1 VHALI
6 SLQILIPIS
15 QNDFKGTP
23 TVGGGGPGP
32 AGGGGGGS
40 SGDRLQFIQLKTSA
54 ADAAA
59 RVVVPPKPIVA
70 PKPAVAV
77 PPPSPVQPPAAAAP
91 AVTATSPGA
100 GTGTGTAGTAGA
112 GPGSGG
118 GIGSG
123 IGTGTGSSNGPGTGG
138 GPGKSYP
145 PTPTQFFLPPL
156 PAPSSLKGF
165 HLTAY
170 FDVDEKGNAK
180 LLGFNQ
186 SRDGDYN
193 RKLRDVLMSL
203 RFRPGVKADGTPV
216 RDTVDIQFLF

>member
-6 SLQILIPIS
+6 ILLILIPIS

-23 TVGGGGPGP
+23 TLGGGGPGP
-32 AGGGGGGS
+32 AGGGGGS
-40 SGDRLQFIQLKTSA
+40 SGGDRLQFVQLKTPV

-59 RVVVPPKPIVA
+59 RVVPPKPIMP
-70 PKPAVAV
+70 PKPTPVA
-77 PPPSPVQPPAAAAP
+77 PPPSPVPPPAAAAQS
-91 AVTATSPGA
+91 ATATSSGP
-100 GTGTGTAGTAGA
+100 GTGTGNPGTAGA

-123 IGTGTGSSNGPGTGG
+123 IGPGTGTGNGPGTGG
-138 GPGKSYP
+138 GPGKNYP

-156 PAPSSLKGF
+156 PAPSSLKGY
-165 HLTAY
+165 HLIAY

-203 RFRPGVKADGTPV
+203 RFRPGVRADGTPV
-216 RDTVDIQFLF
+216 RDTVDIQFIF

>member
-6 SLQILIPIS
+6 ILLILIPIS

-23 TVGGGGPGP
+23 TLGGGGPGP

-40 SGDRLQFIQLKTSA
+40 GGDRLQFVQLKTPV

-59 RVVVPPKPIVA
+59 RVVPPKPIMP
-70 PKPAVAV
+70 PKPTPVA
-77 PPPSPVQPPAAAAP
+77 PPPSPVPPPAAAAQS
-91 AVTATSPGA
+91 ATATSSGP
-100 GTGTGTAGTAGA
+100 GTGTGNPGTAGA

-123 IGTGTGSSNGPGTGG
+123 IGPGTGSGNGPGTGG
-138 GPGKSYP
+138 GPGKNYP

-156 PAPSSLKGF
+156 PAPSSLKGY
-165 HLTAY
+165 HLIAY

-203 RFRPGVKADGTPV
+203 RFRPGVRADGTPV
-216 RDTVDIQFLF
+216 RDTVDIQFIF

>member
-6 SLQILIPIS
+6 ILLILIPIS

-23 TVGGGGPGP
+23 TLGGGGPGP
-32 AGGGGGGS
+32 AGGGGGNSG
-40 SGDRLQFIQLKTSA
+40 GDRLQFVQLKTPV

-59 RVVVPPKPIVA
+59 RVVPPKPIMP
-70 PKPAVAV
+70 PKPTPVA
-77 PPPSPVQPPAAAAP
+77 PPPSPVPPPAAAAQS
-91 AVTATSPGA
+91 ATATSSGP
-100 GTGTGTAGTAGA
+100 GTGTGNPGTAGA

-123 IGTGTGSSNGPGTGG
+123 IGPGTGTGNGPGTGG
-138 GPGKSYP
+138 GPGKNYP

-156 PAPSSLKGF
+156 PAPSSLKGY
-165 HLTAY
+165 HLIAY

-193 RKLRDVLMSL
+193 KKLRDVLLSL
-203 RFRPGVKADGTPV
+203 RFRPGVRADGTPI
-216 RDTVDIQFLF
+216 RDTVDIQFIF

>member
-1 VHALI
+1 V
-6 SLQILIPIS
+6 
-15 QNDFKGTP
+15 K
-23 TVGGGGPGP
+23 
-32 AGGGGGGS
+32 
-40 SGDRLQFIQLKTSA
+40 LKTPA

-59 RVVVPPKPIVA
+59 QVVPPKPVVP
-70 PKPAVAV
+70 PKAV
-77 PPPSPVQPPAAAAP
+77 PPPAPPVVTPPAAATQP
-91 AVTATSPGA
+91 TPTTAAGL
-100 GTGTGTAGTAGA
+100 GTGPGTAGNAGA

-138 GPGKSYP
+138 GPAKSYP

-156 PAPSSLKGF
+156 PAPASVRGY
-165 HLTAY
+165 HLIAY

-193 RKLRDVLMSL
+193 RKLRDVLQSL
-203 RFRPGVKADGTPV
+203 RFRPGVRADGTPV
-216 RDTVDIQFLF
+216 RDTVDIQFIF

>member
-1 VHALI
+1 VHLLI
-6 SLQILIPIS
+6 ILLILIPIS

-23 TVGGGGPGP
+23 TIGGGGPGP

-40 SGDRLQFIQLKTSA
+40 AGDRLQFIQLKTSA

-59 RVVVPPKPIVA
+59 RVVPPKPIVA
-70 PKPAVAV
+70 PKPTPVV
-77 PPPSPVQPPAAAAP
+77 PPSPVQPPAAAAQ

-123 IGTGTGSSNGPGTGG
+123 IGPGTGTANGPGTGG
-138 GPGKSYP
+138 GPGKDYP

-156 PAPSSLKGF
+156 PAPSALKGF
-165 HLTAY
+165 HLIAY

-193 RKLRDVLMSL
+193 KKLRDVLMSL

-216 RDTVDIQFLF
+216 RDTVDIQFIF

>member
-6 SLQILIPIS
+6 ILLILIPIS
-15 QNDFKGTP
+15 QNDYRGTP
-23 TVGGGGPGP
+23 TLGGGGPGP
-32 AGGGGGGS
+32 SGGGGGGS
-40 SGDRLQFIQLKTSA
+40 SGDRLQFVQLKTPA

-59 RVVVPPKPIVA
+59 KVVTPKPIVA
-70 PKPAVAV
+70 PKPTPVV
-77 PPPSPVQPPAAAAP
+77 PPPSPVQPAAAP
-91 AVTATSPGA
+91 PQAVAATSPGT

-123 IGTGTGSSNGPGTGG
+123 IGPGTGTGNGPGTGG
-138 GPGKSYP
+138 GSGKNYP

-193 RKLRDVLMSL
+193 KKLRDVLMSL
-203 RFRPGVKADGTPV
+203 RFRPGVKPDGTPV
-216 RDTVDIQFLF
+216 RDTVDIQFIF

>member
-1 VHALI
+1 MHLLI
-6 SLQILIPIS
+6 ILLILIPIS

-23 TVGGGGPGP
+23 TLGGGGPGP
-32 AGGGGGGS
+32 SGGGGGGS
-40 SGDRLQFIQLKTSA
+40 SGDRLQFVQLKTPA

-59 RVVVPPKPIVA
+59 RVVPPKPIVA
-70 PKPAVAV
+70 PKPTPVV
-77 PPPSPVQPPAAAAP
+77 PPPSPVQPAAASAQS
-91 AVTATSPGA
+91 VTATSPGP

-123 IGTGTGSSNGPGTGG
+123 IGTGTGTGNGPGTGG
-138 GPGKSYP
+138 GPGKNYP

-156 PAPSSLKGF
+156 PAPSSLRGF
-165 HLTAY
+165 HLLAS

-193 RKLRDVLMSL
+193 RRLRDVLLSV
-203 RFRPGVKADGTPV
+203 RFRPAVKADGTPV
-216 RDTVDIQFLF
+216 RDTVSIQFIF